1 MAKIISIKTA
11 EFEYRLRQNETKQFA
26 KYLFEDVYP
35 NIDKLLEIFDNSGI
49 EERNFCVPMEFFQ
62 RDYTFSYKNNL
73 FKEIALKYSI
83 ELIKGNIIES
93 GVKIEEITDIIFI
106 NTTGLSTPSLDASI
120 VNSLKINPN
129 INRYP
134 IWGLGCAGGVS
145 GIAKANM
152 IVKSNPD
159 AMVLVVAVELC
170 SLTFRRND
178 LSKSNFVATSL
189 FSDGIASIVIAGD
202 KSSNR
207 LKTKYDVEILSSQ
220 SRLYYD
226 SEDVMGWEFLDDGF
240 KVVFSNDIPTIV
252 RENVKGDIES
262 FLKKNEIDI
271 SDIMSFIAH
280 PGGAKV
286 IQSYIDALKLQPD
299 KVNNSKEILR
309 KFGNM
314 SSVSVLYVLEKFL
327 SDGFKDGNGLMISLG
342 PGFSSEMVLLKM
354 ENK

>member
-1 MAKIISIKTA
+1 MGKIISIKTA
-11 EFEYRLRQNETKQFA
+11 EFEHKLQQNDTKQFSR
-26 KYLFEDVYP
+26 YLFEEVYP
-35 NIDKLLEIFDNSGI
+35 NIDKLLEVFDNSGI

-62 RDYTFSYKNNL
+62 NDYTFSFKNNL
-73 FKEIALKYSI
+73 FKEIVLKYSI
-83 ELIKGNIIES
+83 ELIKENISES
-93 GVKIEEITDIIFI
+93 GVKTEDITDIIFV
-106 NTTGLSTPSLDASI
+106 NTTGLSTPSLDACI
-120 VNSLKINPN
+120 VNSLKLNPN

-152 IVKSNPD
+152 ITKSNPD
-159 AMVLVVAVELC
+159 AIVLLVAAELC

-189 FSDGIASIVIAGD
+189 FSDGIASIIIAGE
-202 KSSNR
+202 KSSNK
-207 LKTKYDVEILSSQ
+207 LKTKYDVEIQSSQ

-240 KVVFSNDIPTIV
+240 KVVFSKDIPTIV
-252 RENVKGDIES
+252 RENVKGDVES
-262 FLKKNEIDI
+262 FLKNNEIEI

-286 IQSYIDALKLQPD
+286 IQAYIEALKLNPD
-299 KVNNSKEILR
+299 KVFNSKEVLR

-327 SDGFKDGNGLMISLG
+327 KDGFKDGKGLMISLG

-354 ENK
+354 KNK

>member
-1 MAKIISIKTA
+1 MSKIINIKKA
-11 EFEYRLRQNETKQFA
+11 VFEHKLKQSDTKQYSG
-26 KYLFEDVYP
+26 YLFEDVYP
-35 NIDKLLEIFDNSGI
+35 NIDKLLEVFDNSGI
-49 EERNFCVPMEFFQ
+49 EERNFCIPIEFFQ
-62 RDYTFSYKNNL
+62 KDNPFSLKNNL
-73 FKEIALKYSI
+73 FREIALKKSI
-83 ELIKGNIIES
+83 ELIKENISET
-93 GVKIEEITDIIFI
+93 GLKLDEITDIIFI

-120 VNSLKINPN
+120 VNSLKMNPN

-152 IVKSNPD
+152 IAKSNPN
-159 AMVLVVAVELC
+159 AIVLVIAAELC

-189 FSDGIASIVIAGD
+189 FSDGIASIIVAGD

-207 LKTKYDVEILSSQ
+207 FDIKFDVEILSSQ

-240 KVVFSNDIPTIV
+240 KVVFSKDIPTIV
-252 RENVKGDIES
+252 RDNVKPDIES
-262 FLKKNEIDI
+262 FLRNNGIGI
-271 SDIMSFIAH
+271 SDIENFIAH

-286 IQSYIDALKLQPD
+286 IQAYIDSLGLNTD
-299 KVNNSKEILR
+299 KVFNSREILR

-327 SDGFKDGNGLMISLG
+327 SDGFTDGYGLLISLG
-342 PGFSSEMVLLKM
+342 PGFSSEMCLLKM
-354 ENK
+354 KNK